1 MYKILIVDDNP
12 ATLLA
17 VTTYLSL
24 HDYTVYSS
32 TTCSN
37 ALTKIPRIQPN
48 LIAAASHLP
57 DMSGFDFCR
66 TIKSDLE
73 YKDILVLMIID
84 TTYPG
89 EEEKALYANSDDYL
103 TRGFTGKML
112 LSKLRSLFRINDLN
126 TSLKNR
132 YAELEEANKYL
143 ELQIQMAMKVQRS
156 IIKDVDMTYK
166 NIRVKTKY
174 LPALAIGGD
183 FFNVRVIDKNRFGII
198 IGDVSGHGISA
209 SLLTIM
215 LSQVF
220 VSFCHDIDMPS
231 TLLRKMN
238 EAFYSVFED
247 SDSDMYACVFY
258 AIIDINKGVV
268 TYSNSGESYP
278 ILISENGKKSMELEV
293 DGIPVGMLKDV
304 SYVDKSFEYKEGDV
318 LFFHTDGLGDFY
330 YKNDNSFFME
340 KLRYSLMET
349 VKTHDKVEDIMTLTL
364 NTFYN
369 EKDSHKYKND
379 DVSVIVAKL

>member
-12 ATLLA
+12 STLLA

-24 HDYTVYSS
+24 HDYLVYSS
-32 TTCSN
+32 TTGSN
-37 ALTKIPRIQPN
+37 ALTKIPKIQPN
-48 LIAAASHLP
+48 LIACASHLP
-57 DMSGFDFCR
+57 DMSGFDFCK
-66 TIKSDLE
+66 TIKDDSE
-73 YKDILVLMIID
+73 YRDILVLMIID
-84 TTYPG
+84 PTYSE
-89 EEEKALYANSDDYL
+89 EEEKALYSNSDDYIS
-103 TRGFTGKML
+103 RGFTGKML

-126 TSLKNR
+126 ASLKSR

-156 IIKDVDMTYK
+156 IIKDVDMSYK
-166 NIRVKTKY
+166 NIKVKTKY

-183 FFNVRVIDKNRFGII
+183 FFNVRVIDKNRLGII

-215 LSQVF
+215 LSQIF

-258 AIIDINKGVV
+258 AIIDINKGLV

-278 ILISENGKKSMELEV
+278 VLISERGKKSAELEV

-304 SYVDKSFEYKEGDV
+304 TYVDKSFEYKEGDV
-318 LFFHTDGLGDFY
+318 IFFHTDGLGDFY
-330 YKNDNSFFME
+330 YKDDNSFFME

-349 VKTHDKVEDIMTLTL
+349 VRTHDKIEDIMELTL

-379 DVSVIVAKL
+379 DVSVIAVKF

>member
-66 TIKSDLE
+66 TIKSDPE
-73 YKDILVLMIID
+73 YRDILVLMIID

-166 NIRVKTKY
+166 NIHVKTKY

-183 FFNVRVIDKNRFGII
+183 FFNVRVIDKNRLGII

-330 YKNDNSFFME
+330 YKDDNSFFME

>member
-12 ATLLA
+12 STLLA
-17 VTTYLSL
+17 VTTYLSI
-24 HDYTVYSS
+24 HDYSVYSS
-32 TTCSN
+32 TSCSN
-37 ALTKIPRIQPN
+37 ALIKIPRIMPN
-48 LIAAASHLP
+48 LIAVASHLP
-57 DMSGFDFCR
+57 DMSGFDFCK
-66 TIKSDLE
+66 TIKSDSE
-73 YKDILVLMIID
+73 YREILVLMIID
-84 TTYPG
+84 PTLPG
-89 EEEKALYANSDDYL
+89 EEDKAVYADCDDYV
-103 TRGFTGKML
+103 TRGFTGKLL

-126 TSLKNR
+126 NSLKSR

-143 ELQIQMAMKVQRS
+143 EMQIQMAMKVQRS
-156 IIKDVDMTYK
+156 IIKDVDMDYK
-166 NIRVKTKY
+166 NIKVKTKY

-183 FFNVRVIDKNRFGII
+183 FFNVRVIDKNRLGII

-215 LSQVF
+215 LSQIF

-231 TLLRKMN
+231 TLLKKMN
-238 EAFYSVFED
+238 ESFYSVFED

-258 AIIDINKGVV
+258 AIIDLNKGKV

-278 ILISENGKKSMELEV
+278 ILISENGKNSTELEV

-304 SYVDKSFEYKEGDV
+304 NYVDKSFDYKEGDV

-330 YKNDNSFFME
+330 YKDDNSFFME

-349 VKTHDKVEDIMTLTL
+349 VKAYDKVEDIMAVTLK
-364 NTFYN
+364 TFYN

-379 DVSVIVAKL
+379 DVSVIVCKL